1 MRDLPVLT
9 GDAVADAPTDWPIA
23 EHRVLGSGRLNTF
36 VSDTVVTP
44 DGATMV
50 RDYLTH
56 TGAVGVIALD
66 EQERVVVV
74 RQYRHPVGF
83 KLIEPPA
90 GLLDAD
96 GESWLAAAQRELAE
110 EARLRA
116 ADWRTLVDYM
126 TSPGCLQESIR
137 VFLARGLAEAPR
149 PEGFVLEG
157 EEADMEVCLV
167 ALDDLVAAIFAGRVQ
182 NPTLV
187 VGVLAAHTALRSG
200 RVAEL
205 RPPDAPW
212 DARGAKAARDREL
225 GELEAP

>member
-1 MRDLPVLT
+1 MRNLPVLT
-9 GDAVADAPTDWPIA
+9 GDAVADVPTAWPITA
-23 EHRVLGSGRLNTF
+23 HVVRGRGRLNAF
-36 VSDTVVTP
+36 VSDTVATP
-44 DGATMV
+44 DGDSMV

-66 EQERVVVV
+66 EAERVVVV

-96 GESWLAAAQRELAE
+96 GESWLSAAQRELAE
-110 EARLRA
+110 EARLA
-116 ADWRTLVDYM
+116 ASEWAVLADYM

-137 VFLARGLAEAPR
+137 VFLARGLTDAPR

-167 ALDDLVAAIFAGRVQ
+167 PLEDLVAAIFAGRVQ
-182 NPTLV
+182 NPTLI
-187 VGVLAAHTALRSG
+187 VGVLAAHTALRAG
-200 RVAEL
+200 GIDRL
-205 RPPDAPW
+205 RAPDAPW
-212 DARGAKAARDREL
+212 PARDAKAGRDAEL